1 MDTNILWLVC
11 DLQEKN
17 VVPSLK
23 KALNDISLEKD
34 AAVVAKVFHTFLS
47 SSGYFRNILH
57 SNLLIMHA
65 SFNSHHRFFLLC

>member
-1 MDTNILWLVC
+1 MDTNLLWLIC
-11 DLQEKN
+11 DLQERN

-34 AAVVAKVFHTFLS
+34 AAVVAKVFNTCLSFL
-47 SSGYFRNILH
+47 GYFCKILH

-65 SFNSHHRFFLLC
+65 